1 MYNPLHHMKI
11 SKFGTSTFG
20 HHQDTKQLEAHCRF
34 IRRDEGPLQPSYQ
47 REQRW
52 KRIPPLNETIEA
64 MRGRDY
70 LPAIWFIFSR
80 AGCDK
85 LARQAYAS
93 GARLTTPEEQATIL
107 ALVTALK

>member
-1 MYNPLHHMKI
+1 M
-11 SKFGTSTFG
+11 
-20 HHQDTKQLEAHCRF
+20 QQLATVYTGRRIQCCCMWLSWKPNNQEVHCRF
-34 IRRDEGPLQPSYQ
+34 KRDEGPLQPSYQ
-47 REQRW
+47 KEQRW

-85 LARQAYAS
+85 SARQAFAS
-93 GARLTTPEEQATIL
+93 GARLTTPEEQAAIL